1 VRLQISRSLSGYSV
15 RSMGSI
21 PLSRRKWSPS
31 APPCAAVVV
40 REWDETTAGKRAVE
54 MASKASL
61 AVTDGGAAVLR
72 EVESVAG

>member
-1 VRLQISRSLSGYSV
+1 MESV
-15 RSMGSI
+15 GATT
-21 PLSRRKWSPS
+21 RRVT
-31 APPCAAVVV
+31 VVV

>member
-1 VRLQISRSLSGYSV
+1 
-15 RSMGSI
+15 
-21 PLSRRKWSPS
+21 
-31 APPCAAVVV
+31 VVV
-40 REWDETTAGKRAVE
+40 REWDENTAGKRAVE